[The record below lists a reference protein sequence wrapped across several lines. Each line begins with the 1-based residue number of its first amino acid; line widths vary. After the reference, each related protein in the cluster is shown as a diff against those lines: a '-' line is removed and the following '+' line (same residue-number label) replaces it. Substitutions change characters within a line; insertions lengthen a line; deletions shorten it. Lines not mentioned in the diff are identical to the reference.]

1 MTDVVLR
8 PMTPQDLDDVLALQ
22 AQGYPAALHDSA
34 DAFLSRMDL
43 APRLNLVA
51 HQGDYLRGYLF
62 SHPWRAG
69 SPPPVDAVLPASAP
83 QDCWY
88 VHDLSVAEAARGL
101 GLARRL
107 LIAGRD
113 AASDLGLSR
122 AELIAVEGAAP
133 FWRRQGWSLPAII
146 SQDLAAKVAGYGPS
160 AVFMT
165 CENLSL
171 IGAPPRG

>member
-1 MTDVVLR
+1 
-8 PMTPQDLDDVLALQ
+8 MTPQDLGEVLALQ

-34 DAFLSRMDL
+34 DAFLSRMAL
-43 APRLNLVA
+43 APALNLVA
-51 HQGDYLRGYLF
+51 HQGEDLQAYLI
-62 SHPWRAG
+62 SHPWAAG
-69 SPPPVDAVLPASAP
+69 SPPPVDSVLPTAAP

-113 AASDLGLSR
+113 AALTLGLTRS
-122 AELIAVEGAAP
+122 ELIAVEGAAP

-146 SQDLAAKVAGYGPS
+146 APDLAAKVGGYGPS

-165 CENLSL
+165 CENIAAL
-171 IGAPPRG
+171 

>member
-1 MTDVVLR
+1 VTDFVLR
-8 PMTPQDLDDVLALQ
+8 LMTPQDLGDVLALQ
-22 AQGYPAALHDSA
+22 ARGYPAALHDSA
-34 DAFLSRMDL
+34 DAFLSRMAL
-43 APRLNLVA
+43 APALNLVVL
-51 HQGDYLRGYLF
+51 QGEDLRGYLV
-62 SHPWRAG
+62 SHPWAAG
-69 SPPPVDAVLPASAP
+69 SPPPVDSVLPREAP

-113 AASDLGLSR
+113 AALTLGLTRS
-122 AELIAVEGAAP
+122 ELIAVEGAAP

-146 SQDLAAKVAGYGPS
+146 APDLAAKVAGYGPS

-165 CENLSL
+165 CEDIAAL
-171 IGAPPRG
+171 